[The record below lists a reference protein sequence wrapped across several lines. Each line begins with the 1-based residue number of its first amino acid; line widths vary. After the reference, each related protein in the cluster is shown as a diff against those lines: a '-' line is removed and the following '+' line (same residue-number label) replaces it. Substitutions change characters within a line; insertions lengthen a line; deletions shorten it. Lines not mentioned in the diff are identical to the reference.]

1 MKTQATAAERVAAAD
16 KAVSAILEKY
26 NVEWAAETD
35 CGCDAMVDIWLQHRT
50 PKLKAVN

>member
-1 MKTQATAAERVAAAD
+1 MKTPEERIDLAD

-35 CGCDAMVDIWLQHRT
+35 CGCDAMVDLWLQH
-50 PKLKAVN
+50 KAPELRVIN